1 MARAPHPGEGNDTTE
16 AQLPWVQRLYDNI
29 WLLFALSLACV
40 FGFYL
45 IWGFVDLINVP
56 RLP

>member
-1 MARAPHPGEGNDTTE
+1 M
-16 AQLPWVQRLYDNI
+16 QRIYDNI
-29 WLLFALSLACV
+29 WLLFLLSLVSV

-45 IWGFVDLINVP
+45 VWGFIDLISVP

>member
-1 MARAPHPGEGNDTTE
+1 MARRSHSGEGSTSTG
-16 AQLPWVQRLYDNI
+16 AQIPWMQRLYDNT
-29 WLLFALSLACV
+29 WLLFALSLVSV

-45 IWGFVDLINVP
+45 IWGFIDLINVP